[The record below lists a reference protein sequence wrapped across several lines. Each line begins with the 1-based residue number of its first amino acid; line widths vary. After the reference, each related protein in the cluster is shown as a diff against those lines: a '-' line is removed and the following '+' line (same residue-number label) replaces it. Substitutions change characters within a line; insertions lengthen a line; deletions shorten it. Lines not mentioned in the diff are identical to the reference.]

1 MANKNLTKKPPTQPR
16 IPKCTLHQFFA
27 VWADLQTPA
36 WDIPAFHIEVLD
48 FLSNHD
54 KWENGTGLL
63 EIFRGAAKSTITGL
77 FITWMLTQNPALRFL
92 ILSCD
97 MRTARKMTIDIA
109 SIIDRH
115 PLAKHLRGNEGQWR
129 ADTLEVVGA
138 TDGRNPSVTCAGV
151 LSNITGGRADWVIYD
166 DVEVPKNSR
175 TELERDKLRLK
186 LDEPTHILVPG
197 GRELFIGTPHTFDS
211 IYPELEGVS
220 GKDAPLRTGCSVL
233 KIPVMENVEGEFP
246 NLTGTPTWPERFPLE
261 VIKKKQDNSNTKGHF
276 LSQYL
281 LLPYNPEETV
291 LDPTLIATYNNEINV
306 HRANGDLVAR
316 IGESRVMGYSA
327 VWDPSLADTKSD
339 DSVLAIVFTTD
350 DGHYFVHRAVKLL
363 GDPEE
368 QIHQI
373 VRHMRECDVS
383 HLVIEKNG
391 PGGFLPSIFRSVTG
405 GMGLSCEGKHTSQ
418 NKAQK
423 IMEAY
428 EARLTG
434 GYIHA
439 HTSVMNSPFR
449 TQLRDFSYKQ
459 SGREKDDFID
469 AVAMAILNQ
478 PIRLKSTGYGVRASQ
493 WQAAAGGGGFE
504 VAVDPVQF

>member
-1 MANKNLTKKPPTQPR
+1 MATSKRRKAPAQ

-27 VWADLQTPA
+27 VWADLQNPA
-36 WDIPAFHIEVLD
+36 WDIPDFHIEILD
-48 FLSNHD
+48 FLSSYET
-54 KWENGTGLL
+54 WEKSTGLL

-77 FITWMLTQNPALRFL
+77 FITWMLTQDPTLRFL
-92 ILSCD
+92 VLSCD
-97 MRTARKMTIDIA
+97 RTTARKMTTDIA

-115 PLAKHLRGNEGQWR
+115 PLAKHLRGEEGQWR
-129 ADTLEVVGA
+129 ADTLVVEGA
-138 TDGRNPSVTCAGV
+138 TDGRNPSVTAFGV
-151 LSNITGGRADWVIYD
+151 LSNITGGRSDWIIYD

-197 GRELFIGTPHTFDS
+197 GKELFIGTPHTFDS

-220 GKDAPLRTGCSVL
+220 GKDEPFRSGCTIL
-233 KIPVMENVEGEFP
+233 KIPLMNDVQGQFPYMTGES
-246 NLTGTPTWPERFPLE
+246 NWPARFDDQEIL
-261 VIKKKQDNSNTKGHF
+261 KRQDKSGTKGHF

-281 LLPYNPEETV
+281 LIPYNPEETV
-291 LDPTLIATYNNEINV
+291 LDPTLIAAYKDEVNV
-306 HRANGDLVAR
+306 HRANGDLVAK
-316 IGESRVMGYSA
+316 IGDNRVMGYSA

-350 DGHYFVHRAVKLL
+350 DGHYFIHRTVKLL
-363 GDPEE
+363 GDPED
-368 QIHQI
+368 QISQI
-373 VRHMRECDVS
+373 LRHMKECEVS
-383 HLVIEKNG
+383 HLIIEKNG
-391 PGGFLPSIFRSVTG
+391 PGGFLPSIFRKVTAG
-405 GMGLSCEGKHTSQ
+405 QGYSCEGKHTSQ

-449 TQLRDFSYKQ
+449 TQLRDFSFKH
-459 SGREKDDFID
+459 SGRDKDDFLD
-469 AVAMAILNQ
+469 AVAMAIQNQ
-478 PIRLKSTGYGVRASQ
+478 PIRLKAAGYGVRASQ
-493 WQAAAGGGGFE
+493 WQAVGGGGGLE
-504 VAVDPVQF
+504 ASIDPVVF